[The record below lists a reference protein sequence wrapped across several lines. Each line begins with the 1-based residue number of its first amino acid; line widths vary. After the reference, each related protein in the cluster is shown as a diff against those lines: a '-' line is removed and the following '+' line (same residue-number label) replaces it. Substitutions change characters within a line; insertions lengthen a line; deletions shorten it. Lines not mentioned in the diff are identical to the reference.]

1 MRKKGS
7 STMKKILSC
16 LLVVML
22 LCSLSVAAFADNFVS
37 SVANAGAPEVAEAAQ
52 ADGSDGKALIDVTP
66 MDEKDKLPEAQQT
79 EMDAAFDSLDKAS
92 DLAAVNEELK
102 AAAADQSIAVS
113 DLFDIRVLEEG
124 TVSFPLT
131 ITLKDKNLDN
141 FVALLH
147 YVDGAW
153 QWVDAEVADGALTF
167 TVDSLSPFA
176 IIVAV
181 DEATSANTGDTVPY
195 GFIIGAVVLAGAAAW
210 FFAKSRKV
218 KA

>member
-1 MRKKGS
+1 
-7 STMKKILSC
+7 MKKILSC

-92 DLAAVNEELK
+92 DLAAVNEELNEQIAEELK

>member
-1 MRKKGS
+1 
-7 STMKKILSC
+7 MKKILSC

-52 ADGSDGKALIDVTP
+52 ADGSDGKALIAVTP
-66 MDEKDKLPEAQQT
+66 MDEKDKLPEELKAD
-79 EMDAAFDSLDKAS
+79 MDAAFDSLDKAA
-92 DLAAVNEELK
+92 DLAAVNDELK

>member
-1 MRKKGS
+1 
-7 STMKKILSC
+7 MKKILSC

-52 ADGSDGKALIDVTP
+52 ADGSDGKALIVVTP
-66 MDEKDKLPEAQQT
+66 MDEKDKLSEAKQA
-79 EMDAAFDSLDKAS
+79 EMDAAFDALDKAA
-92 DLAAVNEELK
+92 DLAAVNAELK
-102 AAAADQSIAVS
+102 DAAADQSIAVS
-113 DLFDIRVLEEG
+113 DLFDISEVEEG
-124 TVSFPLT
+124 SVSFPLT

-147 YVDGAW
+147 YVDGEFV
-153 QWVDAEVADGALTF
+153 WVDAEVADGALTF

>member
-1 MRKKGS
+1 
-7 STMKKILSC
+7 MKKILSC

-52 ADGSDGKALIDVTP
+52 SDGSDGKALIAITP
-66 MDEKDKLPEAQQT
+66 MDEKDKLPEELKAD
-79 EMDAAFDSLDKAS
+79 MDAAFDSLDKAA
-92 DLAAVNEELK
+92 DLAAVNDELK

>member
-1 MRKKGS
+1 
-7 STMKKILSC
+7 MKKILSC

-52 ADGSDGKALIDVTP
+52 ADGSDGKALIAVNP
-66 MDEKDKLPEAQQT
+66 MDEKDKLSEAKQA
-79 EMDAAFDSLDKAS
+79 EMDAAFDALDKAA
-92 DLAAVNEELK
+92 DLAAVNAELK

-113 DLFDIRVLEEG
+113 DLFDISVHEEG

-147 YVDGAW
+147 YVDGEFV
-153 QWVDAEVADGALTF
+153 WVDAEVDGDSLTF

-181 DEATSANTGDTVPY
+181 DEATSASTGDTVPY

>member
-1 MRKKGS
+1 
-7 STMKKILSC
+7 MKKILSC

-52 ADGSDGKALIDVTP
+52 ADGTDGKALVGITP
-66 MDEKDKLPEAQQT
+66 MDEEDKLPEELKAA
-79 EMDAAFDSLDKAS
+79 MDAAFESLDKAS
-92 DLAAVNEELK
+92 DLGAVNAELK
-102 AAAADQSIAVS
+102 DAAADQSIAVS

-153 QWVDAEVADGALTF
+153 QWVDAEVDGDSLTF

-195 GFIIGAVVLAGAAAW
+195 GFIIGAVVLVGAAAW

>member
-1 MRKKGS
+1 
-7 STMKKILSC
+7 MKKILSC

-52 ADGSDGKALIDVTP
+52 SDGSDGKALIGITP
-66 MDEKDKLPEAQQT
+66 MDEEDKLPEELKAD
-79 EMDAAFDSLDKAS
+79 MDAAFDSLDKAA
-92 DLAAVNEELK
+92 DLAAVNDELK

-113 DLFDIRVLEEG
+113 DLFDVRVLEEG

-153 QWVDAEVADGALTF
+153 QWVDAEVDGDSLTF

>member
-1 MRKKGS
+1 
-7 STMKKILSC
+7 MKKILSC

-52 ADGSDGKALIDVTP
+52 ADGSDGKALIDITP
-66 MDEKDKLPEAQQT
+66 MDEKDTLPEDLQAQ
-79 EMDAAFDSLDKAS
+79 MDAAFDSLDKAA
-92 DLAAVNEELK
+92 DLTAVNAELK
-102 AAAADQSIAVS
+102 DAAGDQSIAVS
-113 DLFDIRVLEEG
+113 DLFDIRVIEEG
-124 TVSFPLT
+124 SVSFPLT

-153 QWVDAEVADGALTF
+153 QWVDAEVDGDSLTF

-181 DEATSANTGDTVPY
+181 DEATSAKTGDTVPY

>member
-1 MRKKGS
+1 
-7 STMKKILSC
+7 MKKILSC